1 MGELDHPVPPP
12 PPLSP
17 HHCAPSASARSSF
30 SSQTSGTSVSSRNQT
45 RTPTPPVQEP
55 QRTRKRNLDATVS
68 LPVDLTVLKAPS
80 GGLDGGSFHPN
91 QIDQRTLHN
100 NALPSTQLLPRLPPV
115 NDLNLNSSRQLYP
128 WDIKL
133 PDIQQPHIM
142 NPPAHTVSLPSLGPL
157 TTSQFRDVDLDST
170 RTKRARKANT
180 APNLLKPIQ
189 QIPSQIVPTLVDP
202 SSLSPVMTSMPQRQ
216 EPQSYSGRDSGSSN
230 DRPKSQS
237 QDRDSDSENGLTDRG
252 ASLAASMK
260 RRRNAS
266 DEYDVKESKLAHKRK
281 MNAGMLLLVS
291 EAARRCRERKAQR
304 IQSLEDQITT
314 VEQSNAELI
323 MRNAILENER
333 RAWKTTESSLR
344 DRISNLEDR
353 CKELEAQ
360 LQNARMGLLF
370 HAASQTGS
378 GLGSP
383 ISPEAELEESKG
395 ALPQKGIKKVDPND
409 EPSVEQPVVGTE
421 T

>member
-12 PPLSP
+12 TPLSP

-30 SSQTSGTSVSSRNQT
+30 SSQTSGTSTSSRNQT

-55 QRTRKRNLDATVS
+55 QRTRKRNLDAAVS
-68 LPVDLTVLKAPS
+68 LPADATVLKPPS
-80 GGLDGGSFHPN
+80 VIDGGNFHPN

-100 NALPSTQLLPRLPPV
+100 GALPSTTPQLLPRLPPV

-128 WDIKL
+128 WDMKL
-133 PDIQQPHIM
+133 PDIQQPHIL
-142 NPPAHTVSLPSLGPL
+142 NPPAHSVSLPSLGPL

-170 RTKRARKANT
+170 RTKRARKANM

-189 QIPSQIVPTLVDP
+189 PILSQLVPTLVNP

-216 EPQSYSGRDSGSSN
+216 EPQSYSGRDSGSS
-230 DRPKSQS
+230 DDPPKSQS
-237 QDRDSDSENGLTDRG
+237 QDHDSDSENGIMDRG
-252 ASLAASMK
+252 ANVASSLK
-260 RRRNAS
+260 RKRNAS

-281 MNAGMLLLVS
+281 MNA

-333 RAWKTTESSLR
+333 RAWKTTETSLR
-344 DRISNLEDR
+344 DRVSNLEDR

-383 ISPEAELEESKG
+383 ISPEAELEESQG
-395 ALPQKGIKKVDPND
+395 ALKQEGTNKVDTKD
-409 EPSVEQPVVGTE
+409 ESVVEAPVVGTE